1 MNDLLLFLGYGGACA
16 AAGATGVLFRPGRWY
31 AGLEKPSW
39 TPPNIAFPIVWTTLY
54 VATAWAAWRVGEAL
68 SAGAPEPLALQAEV
82 GLAFWTLQITLN
94 ALWSPIFFG
103 LHRPGP
109 AFAVICV
116 MAAAL
121 GLTVWG
127 FAAVDVWAAAMMVP
141 TLIWGIYAASL
152 NLYVAL
158 LNPPEAFGPRG
169 AAPDAG

>member
-1 MNDLLLFLGYGGACA
+1 MHICMNWRDMNFDWNQARAFLVA
-16 AAGATGVLFRPGRWY
+16 AEEGSLTRA
-31 AGLEKPSW
+31 
-39 TPPNIAFPIVWTTLY
+39 
-54 VATAWAAWRVGEAL
+54 
-68 SAGAPEPLALQAEV
+68 
-82 GLAFWTLQITLN
+82 
-94 ALWSPIFFG
+94 
-103 LHRPGP
+103 
-109 AFAVICV
+109 
-116 MAAAL
+116 AAAL